1 MAFSITDF
9 IAATQDGLARE
20 AHFELIINLPSLVK
34 GDSRKLT
41 IMCNSATLPGR
52 HADITQIRRFGQG
65 LLSPYATGLVF
76 DPLNV
81 TFYCD
86 SQGNTI
92 KSLQSWMDTI
102 LDMKNVGQLNLI
114 QYKANYSTEIV
125 LNQYASDGTG
135 IASYR
140 FFSAFP
146 SSIGPVNFGW
156 AARDS
161 LVLVP
166 ATFVYTLYEVGATPP
181 KSIPN
186 ISTTPQTGQNNK
198 LPVTGST
205 PI

>member
-20 AHFELIINLPSLVK
+20 AHFELVINLPALVK
-34 GDSRKLT
+34 GDSRNLS
-41 IMCNSATLPGR
+41 IMCSSASLPSR
-52 HADITQIRRFGQG
+52 SADVVQIRRFGTG
-65 LLSPYATGLVF
+65 LLSPFATSLIY
-76 DPLNV
+76 DPFNV

-86 SQGNTI
+86 SKGNTI
-92 KSLQSWMDTI
+92 KSLQSWMDLI
-102 LDMKNVGQLNLI
+102 LEKKNIGTLNMI

-135 IASYR
+135 IASYH
-140 FFSAFP
+140 FYSAFP
-146 SSIGPVNFGW
+146 SNIGSINFSW

-166 ATFVYTLYEVGATPP
+166 ATFSYTYYTVGDAPP

-186 ISTTPQTGQNNK
+186 ISTTPQAGQNNK